1 MDHAAVPE
9 QIDGEQID
17 SDAAGSPVVNHEADD
32 AAGSPVVDYEAERA
46 ADLATLAR
54 VEAGLA
60 EIEQAMRAIEEGTY
74 GVCEQCQAP
83 IPEEVLMARPT
94 ARRCAAHVS
103 EPATSPAPPTPP
115 APPPDHQDTR

>member
-1 MDHAAVPE
+1 MDHAAGPE

-17 SDAAGSPVVNHEADD
+17 GD

-74 GVCEQCQAP
+74 GVCEQCQTP
-83 IPEEVLMARPT
+83 IDEAVLMARPT
-94 ARRCAAHVS
+94 ARRCAAH
-103 EPATSPAPPTPP
+103 EPTPPTPPAHEPTPPTPP
-115 APPPDHQDTR
+115 APLADDGETR